1 MGIPKKVGD
10 KYFKFGVQLLN
21 DKNGSQVE
29 AFKMQ
34 FLGDSEKIVI
44 RILQEWLQV
53 KEDITWDILIE
64 ALRDSDLCDLAND
77 IYMSTHVPSS

>member
-1 MGIPKKVGD
+1 
-10 KYFKFGVQLLN
+10 
-21 DKNGSQVE
+21 
-29 AFKMQ
+29 MQ

-44 RILQEWLQV
+44 RILQEWLEV

-77 IYMSTHVPSS
+77 IYMSTHMPCS